1 MTERRSRPHED
12 GRVARGASTR
22 ANLLEAGVRIFA
34 ARSFSEVTTRELAD
48 AAGANQAAIL
58 YHFGSKEGLYLA
70 VAEHV
75 AERARA
81 ALQGA
86 IAPTAGS
93 VASGGEPTPIDALR
107 DVLRALT
114 RGLIAMAAD
123 GALADFIVREQAQ
136 PGPAFDILYRG
147 YIGDMHARVTALV
160 AAATDRAADDRSA
173 IIDAHA
179 IIGMALSFAVARAT
193 LLRRL
198 RSRRYTATEAE
209 ALAERVAELGCRSLG
224 VGASPKATAHAPTRI
239 SRR

>member
-1 MTERRSRPHED
+1 MTARRAHPPED
-12 GRVARGASTR
+12 GRVARGAATR
-22 ANLLEAGVRIFA
+22 ASLIDAGVRIFA
-34 ARSFSEVTTRELAD
+34 RRGFSDVTTRELAD

-58 YHFGSKEGLYLA
+58 YHFGSKEALYLA
-70 VAEHV
+70 VAAHV
-75 AERARA
+75 AERART

-86 IAPTAGS
+86 LARRETDE
-93 VASGGEPTPIDALR
+93 ASSDVERPLDALR

-123 GALADFIVREQAQ
+123 GAIADFIVREQAQ
-136 PGPAFDILYRG
+136 PGPAFDLLYRG

-160 AAATDRAADDRSA
+160 ARATGRAADDRSA

-179 IIGMALSFAVARAT
+179 IIGMALSFTIARAT

-198 RSRRYTATEAE
+198 RARRYTPAEAE
-209 ALAERVAELGCRSLG
+209 AMAERVAELGCRSLG
-224 VGASPKATAHAPTRI
+224 LGPGAETGTAAPARL

>member
-1 MTERRSRPHED
+1 MTERRSRPRED

-22 ANLLEAGVRIFA
+22 ANLLDAGVRIFA
-34 ARSFSEVTTRELAD
+34 ARGFSDVTTRELAD

-75 AERARA
+75 AQRARTALHDALTPPPGSTASRAERAP
-81 ALQGA
+81 L
-86 IAPTAGS
+86 
-93 VASGGEPTPIDALR
+93 DALHE
-107 DVLRALT
+107 VLRALT

-123 GALADFIVREQAQ
+123 GAFADFIVREQAQ

-160 AAATDRAADDRSA
+160 ARATDRASDDRSA

-193 LLRRL
+193 LLRRT
-198 RSRRYTATEAE
+198 RARRYTAAEVE

-224 VGASPKATAHAPTRI
+224 VAASAQAVPTSTRV